1 MEELENPFLEN
12 NETLVCLDTKDM
24 AENIVCDTEKLDSRW
39 ENKNL
44 RNSSLKGYLENKKYG

>member
-24 AENIVCDTEKLDSRW
+24 AENIVCDTEKLDRVGGKTKISGI
-39 ENKNL
+39 L
-44 RNSSLKGYLENKKYG
+44 H